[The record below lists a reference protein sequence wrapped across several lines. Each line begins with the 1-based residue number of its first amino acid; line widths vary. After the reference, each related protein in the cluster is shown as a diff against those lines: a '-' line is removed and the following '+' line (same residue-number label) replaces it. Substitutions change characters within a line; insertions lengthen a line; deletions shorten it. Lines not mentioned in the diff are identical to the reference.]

1 MKSKKRPSTVE
12 GGRDGEPASVR
23 VPVSSE
29 IALEAAEEAV
39 RLWGGEWRRDGTG
52 GSLELPV
59 AAGVRRGHLAGSLST
74 ASAGSDHTTV
84 TVEVSA
90 EDYRLQG
97 REVMVLLMGAF
108 GGLFLVAAPFSP
120 QLFDLIPLAG
130 LLLLLAWFLVVSRLR
145 YRGVVEFL
153 DEVLDLTET
162 VDPQGLEPEA

>member
-1 MKSKKRPSTVE
+1 MLKSKKRPSAVE

-23 VPVSSE
+23 VPVSQE
-29 IALEAAEEAV
+29 TALEAAAEAV

-52 GSLELPV
+52 GALELPV
-59 AAGVRRGHLAGSLST
+59 AAGVRRGHLAGALATQNAGT
-74 ASAGSDHTTV
+74 AETV
-84 TVEVSA
+84 VSVDVSA

-97 REVMVLLMGAF
+97 RELMVLLMGAL
-108 GGLFLVAAPFSP
+108 GGLFLMVAPFVP

-153 DEVLDLTET
+153 DEVLALAESVEEDDL
-162 VDPQGLEPEA
+162 